1 MHGKIDSNGNLVEY
15 PISDLRIRFPNVS
28 LPVDLVS
35 PNNLPNGYVYVQE
48 SAQPTCAWDE
58 VVVEG
63 APVPVGDIWV
73 QTWEVQKA
81 SEYEQAQRTDSKAC
95 EVRNIRN
102 SKLAQTDW
110 TQLADAQVDKE
121 LWAAYRQSLR
131 DISSQPGFPWDVSW
145 PVEP

>member
-15 PISDLRIRFPNVS
+15 PIFDLRVRFPNVS
-28 LPVDLVS
+28 LPVDLTS
-35 PNNLPNGYVYVQE
+35 PSNIPNGYVYVQE
-48 SAQPTCAWDE
+48 AAQPTCAWDD
-58 VVVEG
+58 VIVEG

-73 QTWEVQKA
+73 QTWEVKLASDIEKA
-81 SEYEQAQRTDSKAC
+81 HRTDSKAR

-121 LWAAYRQSLR
+121 LWATYRQALR
-131 DISSQPGFPWDVSW
+131 DMSSQSEFPWNVSW